1 MANRL
6 FVPRERNDN
15 CQRSSDFK
23 AASARFIFPRGVSRG
38 FGSAKLPPPPFE
50 YQINKRVA
58 RLCTSRD
65 LARFFPPS
73 SRHVVAAFVVAV
85 VRFLYGRTEKAMP
98 VHTRGV
104 SGCGRRFIRYAS
116 E

>member
-6 FVPRERNDN
+6 FR
-15 CQRSSDFK
+15 
-23 AASARFIFPRGVSRG
+23 AYATITASAHLTSKPRARFLFSAESPVELRPRS
-38 FGSAKLPPPPFE
+38 PFE

-65 LARFFPPS
+65 LVRFFPPS
-73 SRHVVAAFVVAV
+73 SRHVVAVFVVAV
-85 VRFLYGRTEKAMP
+85 VRFLYGCTEKAML
-98 VHTRGV
+98 VRGV
-104 SGCGRRFIRYAS
+104 SGYGRRFIRYAS